1 MPLCCQQPYP
11 FEQIIHFECYNCL
24 PLSPSSFILYS
35 TTPHSPVPPKELPSK
50 YPSRLVVL
58 SMLAAQMEACGDPL
72 LFDMDNI
79 DQAIFERVR
88 LSPSNCILVQN
99 RAGLRGKHF
108 KETDAVLEDVFL
120 YFAACYE
127 RAKRCLSLL
136 PEMDE
141 ICRKCQKMCAAYAAS
156 HLRTV
161 LPSTNAFTTGVRAQ
175 QYILK
180 ILIEIYEGNS
190 LITINFL
197 TALVEELSYEES
209 KLFFK
214 PSLEALVSHLPK
226 ANDFMK
232 PASQSFIQMI
242 AFFAQHAPL
251 AEILTQCSVWSPRID
266 TGKEYETGT
275 LLGRLLSLSCLPSS
289 TVGMPEMFSS
299 LEGRT
304 EDSLITQ
311 MEMCR
316 NELEKTVNAITAIVK
331 ALLRHGGKTRMS
343 VLQWLIKCFR
353 SNRSRG
359 KVGKYAQAHHPH
371 ISGATSVCY

>member
-1 MPLCCQQPYP
+1 MP
-11 FEQIIHFECYNCL
+11 
-24 PLSPSSFILYS
+24 YS

-58 SMLAAQMEACGDPL
+58 PMLAAQMEACGDPL

-88 LSPSNCILVQN
+88 LSPSNCKLVHN

-127 RAKRCLSLL
+127 RAKRCLSLF

-141 ICRKCQKMCAAYAAS
+141 ICGKCQKMCAAYAAS

-161 LPSTNAFTTGVRAQ
+161 LQPIHASTTVGAQ
-175 QYILK
+175 LYILK

-197 TALVEELSYEES
+197 TALLEELSYEES
-209 KLFFK
+209 KLLFK

-232 PASQSFIQMI
+232 PATQSFIQMI

-251 AEILTQCSVWSPRID
+251 AEILTQCSVWSPRVD
-266 TGKEYETGT
+266 SGKEYETGT
-275 LLGRLLSLSCLPSS
+275 LLGRLLSLSCLPSNA
-289 TVGMPEMFSS
+289 VGMPEIFSS

-311 MEMCR
+311 MEVCR
-316 NELEKTVNAITAIVK
+316 DELEKTVNAITAIVK

-343 VLQWLIKCFR
+343 VLRWLNKCFR
-353 SNRSRG
+353 GNKSRG
-359 KVGKYAQAHHPH
+359 KVRE
-371 ISGATSVCY
+371 ICTSTLCSYPRCY